1 MSRGFLLFA
10 LLSAFVTPF
19 ASAQSNLTYPSNVP
33 DGVIFVDDNYFGISW
48 ELQVVNLIMGN
59 TPDTIPTPLQNYLKN
74 VRARMSNP
82 LRMRIGG
89 NSMDNSY
96 YVPTQVPMINGTVD
110 NRNYTPIAYGPI
122 FLDVIVKLGDLI
134 GGSQWDVGLG
144 LVHVADGNN
153 TVNLAV
159 TAAQKLGN
167 RLDAFLLGNEPDL
180 YASHGLRP
188 GQANYTVQN
197 YIDDYANILGQIHSI
212 PELVNAPM
220 AGPTICCSW
229 DLYTLLTNGYLGAF
243 RNFLKYL
250 TIQHYP
256 QNNCFAQPPAFDIG
270 YFTNHANVVGLSTY
284 NLQGVR
290 YAQQEGLNVSMSEFN
305 SVACGGYP
313 GVSNTFAALL
323 WTIDYALQ
331 LASLGYT
338 SAYIHTREPGVTY
351 NLFDPPAANLDQNMP
366 GWTTGAPYH
375 SLLFITEALHSEG
388 KGMGVVDLQ
397 APSPENAANSVAAY
411 AIYPTGDS
419 SSGIARMPPTR
430 FVIIN
435 YAANGPLSF
444 QFNQNNTG
452 VTPAIGGL
460 MSIGKVSVKQLTAD
474 ALPTNANITWAGQVV
489 DGGGNLQGTPTN
501 ITVTGCGSSKGC
513 TIEVPGPG
521 AVVVYLDGPD
531 SSIAGAPNTTSDPNA
546 SQTSTEE
553 VPAASFDPGYLN
565 GFPLNQ
571 IMSAASTI
579 MSTTFSPEGAEQPD
593 SLFLIAFAS
602 RLSLQTNGSTTSPR
616 SSFSVG
622 ESGELD
628 DRRYSLFGADDEEDT
643 PTQAR
648 QPLMPVWPEEL
659 QYAEDSSPMP
669 PASTALPTPTHC
681 APSPSIVV
689 ESTLQSPSKRPK
701 TWIEKAAKK
710 IFVPRKMV

>member
-1 MSRGFLLFA
+1 
-10 LLSAFVTPF
+10 
-19 ASAQSNLTYPSNVP
+19 
-33 DGVIFVDDNYFGISW
+33 
-48 ELQVVNLIMGN
+48 
-59 TPDTIPTPLQNYLKN
+59 
-74 VRARMSNP
+74 
-82 LRMRIGG
+82 
-89 NSMDNSY
+89 
-96 YVPTQVPMINGTVD
+96 
-110 NRNYTPIAYGPI
+110 
-122 FLDVIVKLGDLI
+122 
-134 GGSQWDVGLG
+134 
-144 LVHVADGNN
+144 
-153 TVNLAV
+153 
-159 TAAQKLGN
+159 
-167 RLDAFLLGNEPDL
+167 
-180 YASHGLRP
+180 
-188 GQANYTVQN
+188 
-197 YIDDYANILGQIHSI
+197 IDDYANILGQIHSI

-220 AGPTICCSW
+220 GGPTICCSW

-243 RNFLKYL
+243 RAFLKYL

-375 SLLFITEALHSEG
+375 SLLFVTDALHSEG
-388 KGMGVVDLQ
+388 KGMAVVDLQ

-435 YAANGPLSF
+435 YAANGPLNF

-460 MSIGKVSVKQLTAD
+460 MSIGKVNVKQLTAD

-531 SSIAGAPNTTSDPNA
+531 SSIAGAPNTTGDPNA

-553 VPAASFDPGYLN
+553 VSSLMAANEPDNIAHPPSDVSELESMKLLAQEVRNLRILDIVDELQGELEVPDTPRIGGGYADIYH
-565 GFPLNQ
+565 GKWTSPQGDTIEVAIKVFKKPIQ
-571 IMSAASTI
+571 RYRSSDDSA
-579 MSTTFSPEGAEQPD
+579 
-593 SLFLIAFAS
+593 LAS
-602 RLSLQTNGSTTSPR
+602 RVEKV
-616 SSFSVG
+616 SSF
-622 ESGELD
+622 
-628 DRRYSLFGADDEEDT
+628 
-643 PTQAR
+643 TQ
-648 QPLMPVWPEEL
+648 LIM
-659 QYAEDSSPMP
+659 
-669 PASTALPTPTHC
+669 
-681 APSPSIVV
+681 IVV
-689 ESTLQSPSKRPK
+689 
-701 TWIEKAAKK
+701 
-710 IFVPRKMV
+710 